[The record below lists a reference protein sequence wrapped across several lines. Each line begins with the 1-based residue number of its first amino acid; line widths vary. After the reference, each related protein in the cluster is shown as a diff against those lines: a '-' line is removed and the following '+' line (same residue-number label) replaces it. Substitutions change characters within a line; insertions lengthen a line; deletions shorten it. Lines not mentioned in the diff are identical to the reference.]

1 MKKSFMVPNGE
12 FIKAAAL
19 GRGWQLKANTR
30 RWSILT
36 RPDNLSAEI
45 SIPQDA
51 SASDYQRALD
61 LSFEAL
67 ADAEELTSEQLWD
80 ILNHGQPQKSLSLDR
95 FRLRTAIGNPQSES
109 IPLQTAKAF
118 LASTEELVRI
128 AATAIHQPDHRAYL
142 RTDNALSKLLVGATR
157 FEHTRK
163 GSFILSVSS
172 DVFALDK
179 NQQLGGDERLDPT
192 TRRVYTHLYKSLTR
206 LADAVISNRIGEL
219 IDETLKAT
227 HPLVNAN
234 ECEALAELTEYLQ
247 ESDVEINF
255 EWATAVPVT
264 MHEPADRI
272 VNFARSMTGQLEDI
286 AYALRGKSVDETGV
300 FFGTVEQMLGDEVTD
315 VGRAGPV
322 MLLVTTNGRP
332 IKARVEL
339 DASQYQIALDAHA
352 RGRQY
357 VRVEGLLQFS
367 PRVSH
372 FQGAVDF
379 KLAS

>member
-1 MKKSFMVPNGE
+1 MTKSFMVPNSE
-12 FIKAAAL
+12 FVEAAAL
-19 GRGWQLKANTR
+19 SRGWQLKINTK
-30 RWSILT
+30 RWSVLT
-36 RPDNLSAEI
+36 RLDNPNAEF
-45 SIPQDA
+45 SIPLDV
-51 SASDYQRALD
+51 SSSDYQRALE

-67 ADAEELTSEQLWD
+67 ALAENLTSEQLWD
-80 ILNHGQPQKSLSLDR
+80 ILNYGQPQKSLSVDR

-118 LASTEELVRI
+118 LSSTEELVRI
-128 AATAIHQPDHRAYL
+128 AATAIHQPGHKSYL

-172 DVFALDK
+172 NVFALDK
-179 NQQLGGDERLDPT
+179 DQQLGGDERLDPT
-192 TRRVYTHLYKSLTR
+192 TRRVYAHLYKSLTR

-219 IDETLKAT
+219 IDETLKSV

-234 ECEALAELTEYLQ
+234 ECEALAELTEHLQ
-247 ESDVEINF
+247 ESNVEINF
-255 EWATAVPVT
+255 EWATAVPVL
-264 MHEPADRI
+264 MLEPADRI
-272 VNFARSMTGQLEDI
+272 VSFAQGMTGQLEEI
-286 AYALRGKSVDETGV
+286 AYALRERSDDEAGV

-322 MLLVTTNGRP
+322 MLLVMTNGRP
-332 IKARVEL
+332 IKAKAEL
-339 DASQYQIALDAHA
+339 NAAQYQIALDAHA

-372 FQGAVDF
+372 FEGAVDF
-379 KLAS
+379 KLVS